1 MKPRLFHMS
10 DYKAEGLPAG
20 AFVEQENLT
29 PRNRRVRPWELT
41 KFPSTVWTKF
51 GGVRSPVAGEVAGI
65 SGILLR
71 GLGRVM
77 RENKEEKGT
86 QDGRL
91 GARDKSRTTWYNYY
105 G

>member
-29 PRNRRVRPWELT
+29 PRNRRVRPWEST

-86 QDGRL
+86 PGLL
-91 GARDKSRTTWYNYY
+91 GARDKSRQESNDVV
-105 G
+105 